1 MACLPEPVAAHRS
14 SLHPAGDSIQS
25 LAGRSLLL
33 GALSLLGG
41 NRADEKAAEVD
52 EERCEEDDVGAGSAA
67 ATDKVRG
74 SASAEEG
81 STAGSAGW
89 ALLRCAFSI
98 GKIRPGGRRTQETDD
113 AENLESALDMA
124 DIMER
129 GLSRE
134 VAMEFLEPLPKSRK
148 LWRFHVIRSPRDFR
162 LFSTEGVFLMCALVG
177 VEEKKIEFF
186 FQVPSKSNGQR
197 STSIKPVF
205 TMTFDDSKTEWRL
218 VHERCEN
225 CQYAPPHL
233 SCSQLGKQQIAFIRQ
248 THEAIDH
255 GLWNC
260 MDLHIPGLYSNR
272 QRVVWCPKLGLGDLA
287 DAPFDR
293 HRAHCLTT
301 IKPSWHEE
309 VESLVLDFVGR
320 DILSSAKNFQLQLQ
334 QKPGHI
340 ICQYGKM
347 GSSTF
352 ALDCRY
358 PLSLVQ
364 AFAAAMT
371 TVFWT

>member
-14 SLHPAGDSIQS
+14 AHDPAGDSIKS
-25 LAGRSLLL
+25 LAARSLLL
-33 GALSLLGG
+33 GAMSLLGG
-41 NRADEKAAEVD
+41 TRTEENAADGDA
-52 EERCEEDDVGAGSAA
+52 ERCEEAA
-67 ATDKVRG
+67 AGISSEAAT
-74 SASAEEG
+74 EEG
-81 STAGSAGW
+81 ATAGSAGW

-98 GKIRPGGRRTQETDD
+98 GKIRPGGRRTHEVDD

-124 DIMER
+124 DVMER

-148 LWRFHVIRSPRDFR
+148 LWRFHVIRSPKDFR
-162 LFSTEGVFLMCALVG
+162 LFSAEGVFLMCALVA

-186 FQVPSKSNGQR
+186 FEVPKSNGQR
-197 STSIKPVF
+197 GTSIRPVF
-205 TMTFDDSKTEWRL
+205 TMNFDERKTDWRL
-218 VHERCEN
+218 VHERCEH

-233 SCSQLGKQQIAFIRQ
+233 SCSQMGKQQIAFIRH

-287 DAPFDR
+287 DPPFDR
-293 HRAHCLTT
+293 HKAHCLTT

-320 DILSSAKNFQLQLQ
+320 DIVSSAKNFQLQLQ